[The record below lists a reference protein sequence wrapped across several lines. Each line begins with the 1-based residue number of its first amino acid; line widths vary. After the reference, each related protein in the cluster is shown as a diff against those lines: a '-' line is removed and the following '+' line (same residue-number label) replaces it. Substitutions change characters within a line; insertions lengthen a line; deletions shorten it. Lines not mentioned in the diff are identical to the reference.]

1 MRYFINSF
9 KFLLF
14 ALIIFLVRR
23 VELDYVEFTPG
34 SLADN
39 DGKIIYS
46 DVDVYPVLDVIST
59 DTPSVDNSINTGLVL
74 IDTVKAPAEY
84 F

>member
-14 ALIIFLVRR
+14 ALIIFSCEER

-46 DVDVYPVLDVIST
+46 DVDVYPVLD
-59 DTPSVDNSINTGLVL
+59 G
-74 IDTVKAPAEY
+74 Y
-84 F
+84 R